1 MTASIHQTA
10 PAATHLLCSEDL
22 PVGQALPWPVYDS
35 AGNLLLSAGQLVKD
49 EHTIDALLARHAC
62 RELSAADKQPSLD
75 RVKSH
80 REPFTELAALLDKL
94 ADGLG
99 AISRGRDGVGA
110 EWIAELADGVE
121 SLVTLDDNA
130 LLGALLLNEELGYS
144 VAHACMCASLCDI
157 VARRLPLRDSDRRS
171 LIAAALTSNVGM
183 FDIQDQLSEQ
193 AGPLDDAQARAVNA
207 HPEKS
212 VRLLIRAGVSDEL
225 WLTTI
230 SQHHERLDGSGYPNG
245 LCGDAIG
252 LTARLLA
259 LSDIYAAMVLP
270 RQYRDGI
277 HAQGALRSIFS
288 QRGSKVDAQL
298 VGSFIKELGV
308 FPPGALVRLQ
318 CGETAMV
325 VRRNPVHPQKP
336 IVRSVYNAFGR
347 PLDRPTVRDSA
358 EASPYTIVEALRRQ
372 TLPFTL
378 QEMWGY
384 R

>member
-1 MTASIHQTA
+1 MSPYKPASSSSSRH
-10 PAATHLLCSEDL
+10 
-22 PVGQALPWPVYDS
+22 
-35 AGNLLLSAGQLVKD
+35 LSA
-49 EHTIDALLARHAC
+49 HSSALYLGVHF
-62 RELSAADKQPSLD
+62 SA
-75 RVKSH
+75 
-80 REPFTELAALLDKL
+80 
-94 ADGLG
+94 
-99 AISRGRDGVGA
+99 
-110 EWIAELADGVE
+110 
-121 SLVTLDDNA
+121 VT
-130 LLGALLLNEELGYS
+130 
-144 VAHACMCASLCDI
+144 
-157 VARRLPLRDSDRRS
+157 
-171 LIAAALTSNVGM
+171 
-183 FDIQDQLSEQ
+183 
-193 AGPLDDAQARAVNA
+193 
-207 HPEKS
+207 
-212 VRLLIRAGVSDEL
+212 
-225 WLTTI
+225 W
-230 SQHHERLDGSGYPNG
+230 YPNG

-298 VGSFIKELGV
+298 VGPFIKELGV